1 MKARQLFWLAI
12 LYLAVVD
19 NALTVFGGAV
29 QRRVLPSLE
38 WNWLGKFASLGLA
51 CLLVARSNWLSRNAG
66 LQLRQ
71 APGSMPLSM
80 ICLGLC
86 LVYGIFG
93 GFISAPRP
101 LSVETLLFEATMP
114 SLAEELAFRGIGL
127 ALLERSFHADAMSG
141 RLRFGR
147 AALISSLIFGLGH
160 GLSFGRSGFHVEVA
174 PVLATFVIG
183 GVLALCRTRS
193 RSLAWPI
200 LCHSA
205 VNLPIFAIAMM
216 RA

>member
-1 MKARQLFWLAI
+1 
-12 LYLAVVD
+12 
-19 NALTVFGGAV
+19 
-29 QRRVLPSLE
+29 
-38 WNWLGKFASLGLA
+38 
-51 CLLVARSNWLSRNAG
+51 
-66 LQLRQ
+66 
-71 APGSMPLSM
+71 MPLSM

-147 AALISSLIFGLGH
+147 AGQPSDFRHRDDASINGMTAAA
-160 GLSFGRSGFHVEVA
+160 RPVA
-174 PVLATFVIG
+174 RL
-183 GVLALCRTRS
+183 R
-193 RSLAWPI
+193 
-200 LCHSA
+200 
-205 VNLPIFAIAMM
+205 
-216 RA
+216 